1 MNLLIFI
8 ISLIGLSKLLLVNGQ
23 IKCDL
28 ILDITFL
35 IDSSGSL
42 TPNEFIKEKIF
53 VDRLVRR
60 LNVEAKVR
68 EAHVGLISFSEVP
81 YTYQIYVPNT
91 QFIDMVS
98 NKIKSLPYMGRSTS
112 LVSALREARTKVFKE
127 NRGGSTTPRIAV
139 MLSDGSGNEMLD
151 EIKFEAKQLKDSQVH
166 LFVVG
171 VGQNVKNETLNS
183 LASQPTLFYVND
195 INDFHSLIKS
205 INKVTQDN
213 CGGVNGL
220 I

>member
-8 ISLIGLSKLLLVNGQ
+8 ISLIGLKKLLLVNGQ
-23 IKCDL
+23 SKCDI

-42 TPNEFIKEKIF
+42 APNEFIKEKIF

-68 EAHVGLISFSEVP
+68 EAYVGLISFSEVP

-112 LVSALREARTKVFKE
+112 LVGALREARTKVFTE
-127 NRGGSTTPRIAV
+127 NRGAPRIAV
-139 MLSDGSGNEMLD
+139 MISDGSGNEMLD
-151 EIKFEAKQLKDSQVH
+151 EIKFEAKQLKDSKVH
-166 LFVVG
+166 LFVVA

-183 LASQPTLFYVND
+183 LASQPTPFYVND
-195 INDFHSLIKS
+195 INDFHSLMKS

-213 CGGVNGL
+213 CSGVNGL